1 MGTVCCDAMSLS
13 LGQYINAS
21 LSTDSVPCLQYCVFI
36 SHGIRVTLGYM
47 GPGDLMG
54 HPEKVSLEKR
64 YKSVILKHF
73 HYFKKIYGKEC
84 LKSSCDYSLRGT
96 EGSGAPG
103 AS

>member
-13 LGQYINAS
+13 LEQYINAS
-21 LSTDSVPCLQYCVFI
+21 LSTDSVYCLQYCVFI

-73 HYFKKIYGKEC
+73 HYFKECMEEC

>member
-1 MGTVCCDAMSLS
+1 MCCDAMSLS

-21 LSTDSVPCLQYCVFI
+21 LSTDSVYCLQYCVFI

-73 HYFKKIYGKEC
+73 HYFKECMEEC